1 MKGSLVLLS
10 ISLITFL
17 GLGVSQM
24 VGAGINASPAV
35 AINGNDEVTI
45 TWGYLGLGDIPTIL
59 ARRYDPEGKPSDNV
73 EFEVSSPFGAPSIF
87 NYDPDIATDSSNN
100 AVIAW
105 CSYEFSYP
113 GENIKVVYTKVP
125 PKGSVTTEVKRAMV
139 VVNLSPQEGE
149 EINLLN
155 IPYSPVIAVDGSDNV
170 ALAWCYYDFES
181 GENGIY
187 LTVVDSKGTAITPV
201 KVADNMAEDTC
212 TTTPTTGQTVKKTG
226 IAPTESSVKPIFYH
240 SPSVAID
247 GEGNIVLS
255 WTATGMLPCII
266 EGTELPLTA
275 VFYSKYDTSGSVVS
289 GYDKETVGIGFNS
302 KIAVDESGNMMIAW
316 NVLDILALKVRIM
329 AAIYSTGGDTEKPAF
344 EVGVLGYAPTSYV
357 DNGNDYINR
366 GIGAAADSE
375 GNFLIT
381 WGGGDLFNNH
391 VYLKEIYSNDYYLS
405 NEIQVSQGFNS
416 NYDPSIAIDSKG
428 NLVITWNKYEIES
441 LLGGTYSIYARR
453 YDTNLQALGDEFKVN
468 LSY

>member
-1 MKGSLVLLS
+1 MKGSQVLFS

-17 GLGVSQM
+17 GLGVSR
-24 VGAGINASPAV
+24 VECAGINASPAV

-45 TWGYLGLGDIPTIL
+45 TWGYLGLGDIPKIL
-59 ARRYDPEGKPSDNV
+59 ARRYDLEGKPIDNV
-73 EFEVSSPFGAPSIF
+73 EFAVSSPFGAPSIF

-125 PKGSVTTEVKRAMV
+125 PKGSITAEVKRAKV

-170 ALAWCYYDFES
+170 ALAWCYYDFNT

-187 LTVVDSKGTAITPV
+187 LTVVDSQGTAITPV

-212 TTTPTTGQTVKKTG
+212 TTPTTGQTVKKNG

-240 SPSVAID
+240 SPSIAID

-316 NVLDILALKVRIM
+316 NVLDILTLKVRIM
-329 AAIYSTGGDTEKPAF
+329 AAIYATGGDTEKPAF

-375 GNFLIT
+375 GNFFIA
-381 WGGGDLFNNH
+381 WGGGDLFDNH
-391 VYLKEIYSNDYYLS
+391 VYLKEIYSDDYYLS
-405 NEIQVSQGFNS
+405 NEIQVSQGFNL

-428 NLVITWNKYEIES
+428 NLVITWNKNETES

-468 LSY
+468 VSY